1 MRSLRDITIDDLL
14 VECVERKGSDLHIT
28 VGLPPTIR
36 VDGELRALDYEPCTD
51 YDTQRLIYD
60 ALQDREI
67 EQFEETRELDFSY
80 GVKGVSRFRF
90 NVYRQRGS
98 VGAAMRT
105 ISDAVPTMEEL
116 RLPHIDILQ
125 HFCALPRGLVL
136 VTGPTGAGKS
146 TTLAAMISH
155 INLTRNVH
163 VMTVENPIEFV
174 HRHRKAMINQ
184 RELGKDTY
192 SYQAALRSV
201 LREDPDIVLIGE
213 MRDMETI
220 QATLEVA
227 ETGHL
232 VFSTLHTN
240 SAPATIDRIID
251 VFPPNQHEQ
260 VRVQLAG
267 CIQGVLCQQLIPF
280 TSGTG
285 RIVACEL
292 MVANDPIRALI
303 RDAKTFQI
311 HQMMELSRREG
322 METMDD
328 ALAKLVADGAIA
340 YSEALKKAVNKD
352 NLVRVL
358 GEQGYHPP
366 HHLSAYPAS

>member
-14 VECVERKGSDLHIT
+14 IECVERKGSDLHIT

-36 VDGELRALDYEPCTD
+36 VDGELRALEYEPCTD
-51 YDTQRLIYD
+51 FDTQRLIYD

-80 GVKGVSRFRF
+80 GVKGISRFRF

-105 ISDAVPTMEEL
+105 ISDNVPTMEEM
-116 RLPHIDILQ
+116 RLPHLDVLRR
-125 HFCALPRGLVL
+125 FCALPRGLVL

-146 TTLAAMISH
+146 TTLATMVNE
-155 INLTRNVH
+155 INYTRNVH

-174 HRHRKAMINQ
+174 HQHRKAMINQ

-192 SYQAALRSV
+192 SYHAALRSV
-201 LREDPDIVLIGE
+201 LREDPDVVLIGE

-240 SAPATIDRIID
+240 SAPATVDRIID
-251 VFPPNQHEQ
+251 VFPPNQQEQ

-267 CIQGVLCQQLIPF
+267 SIQGVLSQQLIPMA
-280 TSGTG
+280 SETG

-292 MVANDPIRALI
+292 MIANDAIRALI
-303 RDAKTFQI
+303 RDGKTFQI
-311 HQMMELSRREG
+311 HQVMELSRREG

-328 ALAKLVADGAIA
+328 ALTGLVAAGLIT
-340 YSEALKKAVNKD
+340 YSEALQKAVNKD
-352 NLVRVL
+352 NLVRML
-358 GEQGYHPP
+358 GEQGLQPTYRLPT
-366 HHLSAYPAS
+366 Y